1 MSTNYNY
8 HYEIQ
13 EELDTNSSILK
24 SPELY
29 NYDAREIYAAAMNLA
44 AKPLSNG
51 EESPFSS
58 QSPNSTHARL
68 FEVISYLQSL
78 IGYEINLI
86 PDNVWIQ
93 LLRLRGV
100 EPKTTRYPILEMEF
114 ARYQRDIDNQR
125 DLLIPV
131 GTKVYSKKYPNRYV
145 ITTSELLISGNKL
158 SGKVSARFNSKGE
171 TPDIIKDEYTINRS
185 IANLNYVT
193 NTGVILQQGFSG
205 EDISS
210 LVKRVRDQENRRE
223 RIVTQRD
230 LALFASENGADKSL
244 ILSNVFVD
252 KFGEI
257 HPNSITT
264 LFVYSKDNQESI
276 IPRLKFNLEK
286 EALIG
291 YRIIPKFAL
300 IVPLTGE
307 LSVQMASGSKQ
318 LDTFDTVAE
327 IISNSVNPPYGEW
340 GNLKFKQFLISKL
353 ESDPRINKVIIEELK
368 ISNLEDQSINNQ
380 EKTNLNN
387 HKLYSHQEFDTI
399 KVMSWYLFQIQNDIK
414 IKPI

>member
-1 MSTNYNY
+1 MSPNYDY

-13 EELDTNSSILK
+13 EEIDSNSSIIP

-29 NYDAREIYAAAMNLA
+29 NYDSKEIYAAAMNLA
-44 AKPLSNG
+44 AKPLNNG

-86 PDNVWIQ
+86 PDNVWVQ

-100 EPKTTRYPILEMEF
+100 EPKSAKYPILEMKF
-114 ARYQRDIDNQR
+114 SRYQRDIDNQR

-131 GTKVYSKKYPNRYV
+131 GTRIFSKKYPDRYV
-145 ITTSELLISGNKL
+145 ITTSELLITGNDL
-158 SGKVSARFNSKGE
+158 TGKTSARLNIKGE
-171 TPDIIKDEYTINRS
+171 TPDIIKDEYTVNRS

-230 LALFASENGADKSL
+230 LTLFASENGADKSL
-244 ILSNVFVD
+244 ILPNIFVD
-252 KFGEI
+252 QFGNA
-257 HPNSITT
+257 HPHSVTT
-264 LFVYSKDNQESI
+264 LFVYSKENQESI

-291 YRIIPKFAL
+291 YKIIPKFAL
-300 IVPLTGE
+300 IVPLTGKI
-307 LSVQMASGSKQ
+307 LVQMASGSKQ
-318 LDTFDTVAE
+318 LDIFNVVAE

-340 GNLKFKQFLISKL
+340 NNLNFKQFLISKL
-353 ESDPRINKVIIEELK
+353 ESDSRINKVTIEELK
-368 ISNLEDQSINNQ
+368 ISNLESQSITSE

-387 HKLYSHQEFDTI
+387 NKLYSHQDFDTI
-399 KVMSWYLFQIQNDIK
+399 DIKRWYLFQIQSDLLVKNQ
-414 IKPI
+414 